1 MSYIKK
7 LIAMVLTFAM
17 TLSMASIATIQAM
30 QSPIEFNK
38 SKTYAVISKTNNK
51 AIYVHN
57 VNWGNNDT
65 KADGDYTRSGKVLP
79 NSIFKITP
87 LDDQSGADSS
97 KGEVKVNIEY
107 QTVDGKLYPMRSE
120 GNDFIFADP

>member
-57 VNWGNNDT
+57 INWIQRQMVIIRNLE
-65 KADGDYTRSGKVLP
+65 KY
-79 NSIFKITP
+79 
-87 LDDQSGADSS
+87 
-97 KGEVKVNIEY
+97 Y
-107 QTVDGKLYPMRSE
+107 QILFLK
-120 GNDFIFADP
+120 

>member
-38 SKTYAVISKTNNK
+38 SKTYAVISKTRFGRWDMGLVLLGPSKQFRRNDRHAMESK
-51 AIYVHN
+51 A
-57 VNWGNNDT
+57 GELL
-65 KADGDYTRSGKVLP
+65 DGWRSRWCVPSAELVFEFVP
-79 NSIFKITP
+79 ALSR
-87 LDDQSGADSS
+87 
-97 KGEVKVNIEY
+97 V
-107 QTVDGKLYPMRSE
+107 R
-120 GNDFIFADP
+120 

>member
-1 MSYIKK
+1 MQCFKK
-7 LIAMVLTFAM
+7 QI
-17 TLSMASIATIQAM
+17 
-30 QSPIEFNK
+30 
-38 SKTYAVISKTNNK
+38 NK

-57 VNWGNNDT
+57 INWGNNDT
-65 KADGDYTRSGKVLP
+65 KADGDYTKSGKVLP

-107 QTVDGKLYPMRSE
+107 QAVDGKLYPMRSE
-120 GNDFIFADP
+120 GNDFIFADPNLRNDLCSYIITKPMMV

>member
-57 VNWGNNDT
+57 INWGNNDT
-65 KADGDYTRSGKVLP
+65 KADGDYTKSGKVLP
-79 NSIFKITP
+79 NSIFKSLIYNTSP
-87 LDDQSGADSS
+87 TFHCNSRAYHT
-97 KGEVKVNIEY
+97 I
-107 QTVDGKLYPMRSE
+107 
-120 GNDFIFADP
+120 A